1 MSQPSDEQVGKCLSA
16 GVMAMEEE
24 EGTVSRKVQ
33 PGQTD
38 VLRGCWCG
46 SCPKLDGEMART
58 TWRTYNGLEGGLV
71 DCNEHSQRWAGR
83 GPAPSPCTLR
93 PTTSSCSRR
102 STGKVADCKP
112 QGASSRR
119 PPALRRAQ
127 PSEPQPATIPRGLPW
142 LCPRGARVARPHREP
157 SCACAI
163 PRPPIAAP
171 PLRYRCAPARW
182 IDGLVCGAIGSYPE
196 DSC

>member
-83 GPAPSPCTLR
+83 GPAPSPCTLG

-102 STGKVADCKP
+102 PMGKVVDCKP

-119 PPALRRAQ
+119 PPALLRAQ
-127 PSEPQPATIPRGLPW
+127 RPDPPARDDLARSPLAPPPWCARGSPAPTLRVRAPSH
-142 LCPRGARVARPHREP
+142 ARP
-157 SCACAI
+157 S
-163 PRPPIAAP
+163 PR
-171 PLRYRCAPARW
+171 RRCAPALW
-182 IDGLVCGAIGSYPE
+182 IDGLVDGAISSYPE